1 MKVLYFK
8 QQKERGFSL
17 IELMI
22 VIAVIALLIGIG
34 VPTWQSMVRSGNET
48 SAIKSIDTIRTLQT
62 QYASRHKG
70 KFAPNFDELIRTAQL
85 PPEFKGENPVV
96 NGYVFT
102 MTVEEPSSSQ
112 PPFYSIKANPQIAE
126 GIRATGTRYFY
137 YDSTVGTIKFSE
149 EGEAKPTDSSI

>member
-1 MKVLYFK
+1 MKVLHFK
-8 QQKERGFSL
+8 QKKERGFSL

-149 EGEAKPTDSSI
+149 EGEAKPTDPSI